1 MNRFNVVQDSLN
13 NRGIQKRLRVLKK
26 EAGLLCSKTLPSG
39 EVWTISCCSVDWR
52 KLLLLKRHYYKC
64 GLVSGAKARE
74 NWKIR
79 QFKIAFERSC
89 VVSNFVSGALFPFGQ
104 YQEHGFW
111 ILRSSKAGR
120 PLITDFQQV
129 YSDPEIWLSTVTKI
143 DLQCDCAWNSQ
154 NSFSSCWP
162 KEMQT
167 LGTRLCAWLGEKKCM
182 SELNSNFEIAL

>member
-13 NRGIQKRLRVLKK
+13 NRGIQKRLRVLKR

-39 EVWTISCCSVDWR
+39 EVWTISCCSVDRR

-64 GLVSGAKARE
+64 GSMSRAKAGE

-111 ILRSSKAGR
+111 ILGSSKAGR
-120 PLITDFQQV
+120 PLITDFQQRQR
-129 YSDPEIWLSTVTKI
+129 
-143 DLQCDCAWNSQ
+143 LQKLTFNA
-154 NSFSSCWP
+154 
-162 KEMQT
+162 T
-167 LGTRLCAWLGEKKCM
+167 AH
-182 SELNSNFEIAL
+182 EIARVRFLLADQRKCGLWGRDCVHGWVKKKMHEWT

>member
-13 NRGIQKRLRVLKK
+13 NRGIQKRLRVLKR
-26 EAGLLCSKTLPSG
+26 EAGLCDQKLSPAGRSELLVDV
-39 EVWTISCCSVDWR
+39 VWTGENSYFWKGII
-52 KLLLLKRHYYKC
+52 YKC
-64 GLVSGAKARE
+64 GSVSRAKAWE

-120 PLITDFQQV
+120 PLIMGFQHV

-154 NSFSSCWP
+154 SSFSS
-162 KEMQT
+162 
-167 LGTRLCAWLGEKKCM
+167 
-182 SELNSNFEIAL
+182 